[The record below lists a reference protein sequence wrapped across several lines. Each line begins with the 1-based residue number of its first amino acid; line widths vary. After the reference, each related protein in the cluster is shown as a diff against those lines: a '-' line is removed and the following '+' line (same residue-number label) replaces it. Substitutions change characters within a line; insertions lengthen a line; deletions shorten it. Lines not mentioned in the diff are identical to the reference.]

1 MGTGKIMNGQKL
13 AALHQLSLSLGVSA
27 CLIFACTR
35 ILDANEPPPQVSKD
49 GLQLQKQTKQRLVY
63 LKPGATFSQYNRVAI
78 LECYVEF
85 RKNWARDYNS
95 EVVGLE
101 NQVTD
106 GDIQRMKN
114 SLSAEFKKVFVKELT
129 KGGYQVVDTAA
140 PDVLVL
146 RPALVNVDATAPD
159 LMTANMERTVVR
171 SAGQMT
177 LYLELW
183 DSTTNSILAR
193 VMDAEADREA
203 IAQPANR
210 VTNTA
215 AADAILKGWADEL
228 RDHLDAV
235 RGKTKAP

>member
-1 MGTGKIMNGQKL
+1 MKRRKPDP
-13 AALHQLSLSLGVSA
+13 LHQFGLSLGVSV
-27 CLIFACTR
+27 CLIFACAQA
-35 ILDANEPPPQVSKD
+35 LDANEPPPQVSKD

-95 EVVGLE
+95 EHQSLE
-101 NQVTD
+101 NQVTNQ
-106 GDIQRMKN
+106 DIERMK
-114 SLSAEFKKVFVKELT
+114 SALSTEFKKVFVNELT
-129 KGGYQVVDTAA
+129 RGGYQVVDSTA

-146 RPALVNVDATAPD
+146 RPALVNVDVTAPD
-159 LMTANMERTVVR
+159 LMTANMERTVVK
-171 SAGQMT
+171 SAGEMT

-193 VMDAEADREA
+193 VMDAEADQQPF
-203 IAQPANR
+203 AQPANR

-215 AADAILKGWADEL
+215 AADTILKSWADEL
-228 RDHLDAV
+228 RGHLDAV
-235 RGKTKAP
+235 RGKTRTP

>member
-1 MGTGKIMNGQKL
+1 MKRRPDASHKFGLFVGVGVCLLL
-13 AALHQLSLSLGVSA
+13 AGAP
-27 CLIFACTR
+27 

-95 EVVGLE
+95 EHVELE
-101 NQVTD
+101 NQVRD
-106 GDIQRMKN
+106 DDIQRMK
-114 SLSAEFKKVFVKELT
+114 SALSAEFKKVFVNELT

-146 RPALVNVDATAPD
+146 RPALVNVDPTAPD
-159 LMTANMERTVVR
+159 LMTANMQRTVVQ

-183 DSTTNSILAR
+183 DSTTNTILAR
-193 VMDAEADREA
+193 VMDAEADQQPF
-203 IAQPANR
+203 AQPANR

-215 AADAILKGWADEL
+215 AADTILKSWADEL
-228 RDHLDAV
+228 RAHLEAV
-235 RGKTKAP
+235 RGKPKT

>member
-1 MGTGKIMNGQKL
+1 MKGQKPDV
-13 AALHQLSLSLGVSA
+13 LHQFSLSLGVSV
-27 CLIFACTR
+27 CLIFACART
-35 ILDANEPPPQVSKD
+35 LDANEPTPQVSKD

-95 EVVGLE
+95 EHVGLE

-106 GDIQRMKN
+106 SDIQRMK
-114 SLSAEFKKVFVKELT
+114 SALSAEFKKVFVNQLT

-183 DSTTNSILAR
+183 DSTTNTILAR
-193 VMDAEADREA
+193 VMDAEADRQPF
-203 IAQPANR
+203 AQTANR

-215 AADAILKGWADEL
+215 AADTILKSWADEL
-228 RDHLDAV
+228 VGHLNAV
-235 RGKTKAP
+235 RGKTKIP

>member
-1 MGTGKIMNGQKL
+1 
-13 AALHQLSLSLGVSA
+13 
-27 CLIFACTR
+27 
-35 ILDANEPPPQVSKD
+35 
-49 GLQLQKQTKQRLVY
+49 
-63 LKPGATFSQYNRVAI
+63 
-78 LECYVEF
+78 
-85 RKNWARDYNS
+85 
-95 EVVGLE
+95 
-101 NQVTD
+101 
-106 GDIQRMKN
+106 
-114 SLSAEFKKVFVKELT
+114 
-129 KGGYQVVDTAA
+129 VVDTAA

>member
-1 MGTGKIMNGQKL
+1 MKRQQL
-13 AALHQLSLSLGVSA
+13 DAWQQLSLSLAVSA
-27 CLIFACTR
+27 CLVFATAR
-35 ILDANEPPPQVSKD
+35 TLDASEPPPQVSKD

-63 LKPGATFSQYNRVAI
+63 LKPGAKFSQYNRVAI

-95 EVVGLE
+95 EHVELE

-106 GDIQRMKN
+106 SDIQRMK
-114 SLSAEFKKVFVKELT
+114 SALSAEFKKVFVKELT

-183 DSTTNSILAR
+183 DSTTNTILAR
-193 VMDAEADREA
+193 VMDAEADQQPF
-203 IAQPANR
+203 AQPASR

-215 AADAILKGWADEL
+215 AADTILKSWADEFVS
-228 RDHLDAV
+228 HLDAV
-235 RGKTKAP
+235 HGKTTP

>member
-1 MGTGKIMNGQKL
+1 MKRRKL
-13 AALHQLSLSLGVSA
+13 PALHQFELALAVSVA
-27 CLIFACTR
+27 LILTYTTV
-35 ILDANEPPPQVSKD
+35 LDANEPPPQVTKD
-49 GLQLQKQTKQRLVY
+49 GLQLQRQTKQRLVY

-78 LECYVEF
+78 LECDVEF

-106 GDIQRMKN
+106 ADIQRMKN
-114 SLSAEFKKVFVKELT
+114 ALSAEFKKVFVNELT
-129 KGGYQVVDTAA
+129 KGGYQVVESAA
-140 PDVLVL
+140 PDVLIL
-146 RPALVNVDATAPD
+146 RPALINVDVAAPD

-183 DSTTNSILAR
+183 DSTTNTILAR
-193 VMDAEADREA
+193 VMDAEADQQPF
-203 IAQPANR
+203 AQPANR

-215 AADAILKGWADEL
+215 AADAILKSWADEL
-228 RDHLDAV
+228 RGHLDAV
-235 RGKTKAP
+235 RGKKS

>member
-1 MGTGKIMNGQKL
+1 MKRQELGT
-13 AALHQLSLSLGVSA
+13 LHQFALSLGVGL
-27 CLIFACTR
+27 CLIFACVR
-35 ILDANEPPPQVSKD
+35 ILDASEPPPEVSKD

-63 LKPGATFSQYNRVAI
+63 LKPGATFSPYHRVAI

-95 EVVGLE
+95 EHVELE
-101 NQVTD
+101 NKVTNH
-106 GDIQRMKN
+106 DIERMK
-114 SLSAEFKKVFVKELT
+114 SALSAEFKKVFVNELT

-146 RPALVNVDATAPD
+146 RPALVNVDPTAPD
-159 LMTANMERTVVR
+159 LMAANMERTVVR

-183 DSTTNSILAR
+183 DSTTNTILAR
-193 VMDAEADREA
+193 VMDAEADQQPF
-203 IAQPANR
+203 AQPASR

-215 AADAILKGWADEL
+215 AADTILKSWADEL
-228 RDHLDAV
+228 VGHLDAV
-235 RGKTKAP
+235 HGKAKN

>member
-1 MGTGKIMNGQKL
+1 MKRQELGT
-13 AALHQLSLSLGVSA
+13 LHQFALSLGVGL
-27 CLIFACTR
+27 CLIFACVR
-35 ILDANEPPPQVSKD
+35 ILDASEPPPEVSKD

-63 LKPGATFSQYNRVAI
+63 LKPGATFSPYHRVAI

-95 EVVGLE
+95 EHVELE
-101 NQVTD
+101 NQVTNN
-106 GDIQRMKN
+106 DIERMK
-114 SLSAEFKKVFVKELT
+114 SALSAEFKKVFVNELT

-146 RPALVNVDATAPD
+146 RPALVNVDPTAPD
-159 LMTANMERTVVR
+159 LMAANMERTVVR

-183 DSTTNSILAR
+183 DSTTNTILAR
-193 VMDAEADREA
+193 VMDAEADQQPF
-203 IAQPANR
+203 AQPASR

-215 AADAILKGWADEL
+215 AADTILKSWADEL
-228 RDHLDAV
+228 VGHLDAV
-235 RGKTKAP
+235 HGKAKN

>member
-1 MGTGKIMNGQKL
+1 MKQQNPDTWHRFG
-13 AALHQLSLSLGVSA
+13 LSLGVSV
-27 CLIFACTR
+27 CLILAR
-35 ILDANEPPPQVSKD
+35 APILDANEPPPQVSKD

-63 LKPGATFSQYNRVAI
+63 LKPGATFSQYDRVAI
-78 LECYVEF
+78 LDCYVEF

-95 EVVGLE
+95 EHQSIE
-101 NQVTD
+101 NQVSNQ
-106 GDIQRMKN
+106 DIERMK
-114 SLSAEFKKVFVKELT
+114 SALSTEFKKVFVTELT

-183 DSTTNSILAR
+183 DSTTNTILAR
-193 VMDAEADREA
+193 VMDAEADQQPF
-203 IAQPANR
+203 AQPANR

-215 AADAILKGWADEL
+215 AADTILKGWADEF
-228 RDHLDAV
+228 RGHLDAV
-235 RGKTKAP
+235 RGKSKTP

>member
-1 MGTGKIMNGQKL
+1 MEKRRLDASHKLGLFLGMG
-13 AALHQLSLSLGVSA
+13 V
-27 CLIFACTR
+27 CLILAGAP

-95 EVVGLE
+95 EHVELE
-101 NQVTD
+101 NQVRD
-106 GDIQRMKN
+106 SDIQRMK
-114 SLSAEFKKVFVKELT
+114 SALSAEFKKVFVKELT
-129 KGGYQVVDTAA
+129 NGGYQVVDTAA

-146 RPALVNVDATAPD
+146 RPALINVDPTAPD
-159 LMTANMERTVVR
+159 LMTANMERTVVS

-183 DSTTNSILAR
+183 DSTTNTILAR
-193 VMDAEADREA
+193 VMDAEADQEA
-203 IAQPANR
+203 FAQPANR
-210 VTNTA
+210 ITNTA
-215 AADAILKGWADEL
+215 AVDTILKNWADEL
-228 RDHLDAV
+228 RAHLEAV
-235 RGKTKAP
+235 RGKPKT

>member
-1 MGTGKIMNGQKL
+1 MSKQKPRV
-13 AALHQLSLSLGVSA
+13 LHRFGSALGVGA
-27 CLIFACTR
+27 CLIFACANV
-35 ILDANEPPPQVSKD
+35 LDAGEPAPQVSKD

-63 LKPGATFSQYNRVAI
+63 LKPGATFSQYDRVAI

-95 EVVGLE
+95 EHEGSLE
-101 NQVTD
+101 NQVRD
-106 GDIQRMKN
+106 SDIQRMK
-114 SLSAEFKKVFVKELT
+114 STLSAEFKKVFVNELT

-140 PDVLVL
+140 PDVLIL
-146 RPALVNVDATAPD
+146 RPALINVDPAAPD

-171 SAGQMT
+171 SAGSMT

-193 VMDAEADREA
+193 VMDAEADQQA
-203 IAQPANR
+203 FAQQANR

-215 AADAILKGWADEL
+215 AADTILKNWADEL
-228 RDHLDAV
+228 RAHLDAV
-235 RGKTKAP
+235 RGKPKTP